1 MRLNSTCSG
10 ADSGRRT
17 RRYSLLFL
25 IASAVAAVAV
35 SAADL
40 RNVVSAE
47 QEKLK
52 LAQQSQERIDQLSD
66 ERKELYSQFKAVN
79 KEIEGLK
86 VYNKQLSKQIVNQR
100 KEMERIRQTME
111 DVQVTQRQV
120 VPQMLSMIEGL
131 KQFVA
136 LDMPFLKEE
145 RESRIE
151 RLEELMDDS
160 NVSVAEKFRNV
171 VQAYQIESEYGS
183 TIESY
188 SRNLEI
194 EGSERN
200 VNILRFGRITMVYQ
214 TPDGKYS
221 GFWNKETGQWE
232 PAGSGVVRS
241 NIEKGLK
248 VADKQTAPDLVILP
262 VEAPEAAQ

>member
-25 IASAVAAVAV
+25 IASAVAASAV

-136 LDMPFLKEE
+136 LLFEKVHIQRDEL
-145 RESRIE
+145 
-151 RLEELMDDS
+151 LEPLDHADLLGHDLTLCHLNILHSLADALHLLAWMDDA
-160 NVSVAEKFRNV
+160 VAQMFFVK
-171 VQAYQIESEYGS
+171 
-183 TIESY
+183 
-188 SRNLEI
+188 L
-194 EGSERN
+194 
-200 VNILRFGRITMVYQ
+200 
-214 TPDGKYS
+214 
-221 GFWNKETGQWE
+221 
-232 PAGSGVVRS
+232 
-241 NIEKGLK
+241 
-248 VADKQTAPDLVILP
+248 
-262 VEAPEAAQ
+262 

>member
-1 MRLNSTCSG
+1 MTLNSTCSG
-10 ADSGRRT
+10 ADSGRRMK
-17 RRYSLLFL
+17 RCSLVVLA
-25 IASAVAAVAV
+25 ASAIVAGAV
-35 SAADL
+35 SAASL
-40 RNVVSAE
+40 NSVVAAE
-47 QEKLK
+47 QDKLK
-52 LAQQSQERIDQLSD
+52 LAQQSQDRVDALSD
-66 ERKELYSQFKAVN
+66 ERKELYNEFKAVN

-86 VYNKQLSKQIVNQR
+86 IYNKQLSKQIVNQR

-111 DVQVTQRQV
+111 DVQVTQRQI

-131 KQFVA
+131 KQFIA

-160 NVSVAEKFRNV
+160 NVSIAEKFRNV
-171 VQAYQIESEYGS
+171 VRAYQIEVEYGN

-194 EGSERN
+194 DGTERN
-200 VNILRFGRITMVYQ
+200 VSILRFGRIAMAYQ

-221 GFWNKETGQWE
+221 GFWNEEAGEWQ
-232 PAGSGVVRS
+232 PADSGVVRS

-248 VADKQTAPDLVILP
+248 IADKQTASDLIILP